1 MKMNVTATVSHA
13 LGHWPRILPALGIQV
28 LKNRHQPCPVC
39 GGSDRFRFDDREGRG
54 TWYCNQCGAGDGLKL
69 VEKVFGVSP
78 SDAATKVAAVTGS
91 LPPADPA
98 VTAAAVAETEA
109 ARKNA
114 AALAQNLMAKTR
126 PGTGNAYLTRKGFP
140 DRECRMLTG
149 THRAGG
155 VSWRA
160 GDLVVPLY
168 DDSGELVNLQLISA
182 DGRKRTLKGGQVR
195 GTCHTL
201 EGQNQAGKRLWI
213 AEGYATAL
221 TVHHLT
227 GETVMV
233 ALSSVNLLSLA
244 SLARQKHPAC
254 QIVLAADRDLS
265 GDGQKKAAAA
275 ADACEGVVA
284 LPPVFGDWNDAFTQ
298 YGGEATRKAIYDA
311 IRPPAESPFDTMS
324 EAEFSAM
331 STSEKAMRIYEH
343 YGEALAVDANGQ
355 LLSRYEN
362 GVWKVLPPQDF
373 ARDVAWLFQRLRAP
387 FSSGKVASVVD
398 TLKLIIP
405 QQEAPSRR
413 LIGFRNGVLDTQ
425 NGTFHPH
432 SPSHWMRTLCD
443 VDFTPPVD
451 GETLETHAPAFW
463 RWLDRAAGG
472 RALGHWPRILPALGI
487 QVLKN
492 RHQPCPVCG
501 GSDRFR
507 FDDRE
512 GRGTW
517 YCNQCGA
524 GDGLKLVEKVF
535 GVSPSDAAAKVAAV
549 TGSLPP
555 ADPAVTA
562 AAGAETDA
570 ARKNAA
576 ALAQTLMAKTRPG
589 TGNAYLTRKGFPGRE
604 CRMLTGTHRAGGVS
618 WRAGDLVVP
627 LYDDSGEL
635 VNLQLISADGR
646 KRTLKGGQVRGTCH
660 TLEGQNQAGKRLWI
674 AEGYATAL
682 TVHHLT
688 GETVMVA
695 LSSVNL
701 LSLASL
707 ARQKHPACQIV
718 LAADR
723 DLSGDGQK
731 KAAAAADA
739 CEGVVAL
746 PPVFGDWNDA
756 FTQYGGEATRKAIY
770 DAIRPP
776 AESPFDTMS
785 EAEFSAMSTSE
796 KAMRIYEHYGEALA
810 VDANGQLLSRY
821 ENGVWKVLPPQDF
834 ARDVAGLFQRLRAPF
849 SSGKVASVVDTL
861 KLIIPQQE
869 APSRRLIGFR
879 NGVLDTQNGTFHPH
893 SPSHWMRTLCDV
905 DFTPPV
911 EGETLETHA
920 PAFWRWLDRAAGGRA
935 EKRDVILAALFMVL
949 ANRYDWQLFLE
960 VTGPGG
966 SGKSIMAEIAT
977 LLAGEDNATSATIE
991 TLESPRERAALTGF
1005 SLIRLPDQE
1014 KWSGDG
1020 AGLKAITGGD
1030 AVSVD
1035 PKYRDAHKGGCRD
1048 RQPAPG

>member
-98 VTAAAVAETEA
+98 VTAAA
-109 ARKNA
+109 
-114 AALAQNLMAKTR
+114 
-126 PGTGNAYLTRKGFP
+126 
-140 DRECRMLTG
+140 
-149 THRAGG
+149 
-155 VSWRA
+155 
-160 GDLVVPLY
+160 
-168 DDSGELVNLQLISA
+168 
-182 DGRKRTLKGGQVR
+182 
-195 GTCHTL
+195 
-201 EGQNQAGKRLWI
+201 
-213 AEGYATAL
+213 
-221 TVHHLT
+221 
-227 GETVMV
+227 
-233 ALSSVNLLSLA
+233 
-244 SLARQKHPAC
+244 
-254 QIVLAADRDLS
+254 
-265 GDGQKKAAAA
+265 
-275 ADACEGVVA
+275 
-284 LPPVFGDWNDAFTQ
+284 
-298 YGGEATRKAIYDA
+298 
-311 IRPPAESPFDTMS
+311 
-324 EAEFSAM
+324 
-331 STSEKAMRIYEH
+331 
-343 YGEALAVDANGQ
+343 
-355 LLSRYEN
+355 
-362 GVWKVLPPQDF
+362 
-373 ARDVAWLFQRLRAP
+373 
-387 FSSGKVASVVD
+387 
-398 TLKLIIP
+398 
-405 QQEAPSRR
+405 
-413 LIGFRNGVLDTQ
+413 
-425 NGTFHPH
+425 
-432 SPSHWMRTLCD
+432 
-443 VDFTPPVD
+443 
-451 GETLETHAPAFW
+451 
-463 RWLDRAAGG
+463 
-472 RALGHWPRILPALGI
+472 
-487 QVLKN
+487 
-492 RHQPCPVCG
+492 
-501 GSDRFR
+501 
-507 FDDRE
+507 
-512 GRGTW
+512 
-517 YCNQCGA
+517 
-524 GDGLKLVEKVF
+524 
-535 GVSPSDAAAKVAAV
+535 
-549 TGSLPP
+549 
-555 ADPAVTA
+555 
-562 AAGAETDA
+562 GAETDA

-589 TGNAYLTRKGFPGRE
+589 TGNAYL
-604 CRMLTGTHRAGGVS
+604 
-618 WRAGDLVVP
+618 
-627 LYDDSGEL
+627 
-635 VNLQLISADGR
+635 
-646 KRTLKGGQVRGTCH
+646 
-660 TLEGQNQAGKRLWI
+660 
-674 AEGYATAL
+674 
-682 TVHHLT
+682 
-688 GETVMVA
+688 
-695 LSSVNL
+695 
-701 LSLASL
+701 
-707 ARQKHPACQIV
+707 
-718 LAADR
+718 
-723 DLSGDGQK
+723 
-731 KAAAAADA
+731 
-739 CEGVVAL
+739 
-746 PPVFGDWNDA
+746 
-756 FTQYGGEATRKAIY
+756 TRKAIY

-1035 PKYRDAHKGGCRD
+1035 PKYRDAYSTHIPAVILAVNNNPMRFTDRSGGVSRRRVIIHFPEQIAPQERD
-1048 RQPAPG
+1048 PQLKDKITRELAVIVRHLMQKFSDPMLARSLLQSQQNSDEALNIKRDADPTFDFIGYLETLPQTSGMYMGNASIIPRNYRKYLYHAYLAYMEANGYRNVLSLKMFGLGLPVMLKEYGLNYEKRHTKQGIQTNLTLKEESYGDWLPKCDAPATT